1 MNKTLHSM
9 PKAIYSSA
17 LAARDTWYS
26 RPITR
31 GVEWLD
37 YASLLIS
44 AISKWVVG
52 FWWLIGTIP
61 PLAETFAA
69 SRFYILGYFVG
80 LMLLAFVAFVCNIA
94 VRKPLAER
102 GWPCVAPIEPTFAGS
117 LRVNGLRE
125 AVFAGA
131 AWPALIFGT
140 LLMLS
145 AGYATKDGTPIVW
158 VDVGYAA
165 LSLAIGIA
173 AILLDLFPPTFGV
186 KIPSWNEFHAARA
199 EHERRR
205 TEAQPTQTTS
215 AARDEDYHLPVS
227 AKQVS
232 MRFADI
238 FGMQTLKDK
247 LLQPA
252 RAVLAD
258 RGDARAVPRNGI
270 LLHGEPGNG
279 KTVFAEALAG
289 ELKVPFI
296 QLTYGDV
303 SSKWV
308 GEMPRVISNVF
319 AYAQRSAP
327 CVLFIDEIDSF
338 IASRDQA
345 SGNAEDLKITNT
357 LLTEIVNLRAHPVV
371 LVGATNYLRN
381 LDAAAIREG
390 RFDFKVEVTPP
401 DEPARLGLLELGLR
415 RYAPG
420 VAADTEV
427 LRSVARRWN
436 GFSVS
441 RIVAVTKAIP
451 SLLGNH
457 PGQVMTY
464 DHWMTALREVQ
475 GRNGRVPND
484 TKSLEELI
492 LNANTRGALELVA
505 TRLRDA
511 HKIETLGGTLPTGV
525 LFHGPSGTGKT
536 AAARA
541 LAKEAGWA
549 FLSVAGPDLLADRK
563 ALDRLF
569 TEARDLRPTIVFI
582 DEADD
587 VLRSRQISA
596 TPELCNKLLVLMD
609 GTEDRVKDVV
619 LIAATNHPDQ
629 IDPAL
634 LRAGRFTEKVEFS
647 APPAQEL
654 PRFLANW
661 LKSKQ
666 VTLSEELDVFAL
678 ADLFHGHTI
687 ADIEGA
693 MQYALNLSITQY
705 KSSGHPR
712 IEGEAVHMA
721 CRVVLGKNETSS
733 TSGWSTH
740 ANDQNT

>member
-31 GVEWLD
+31 CAEWLD
-37 YASLLIS
+37 YASLLTS

-52 FWWLIGTIP
+52 FWWLLGTIP

-69 SRFYILGYFVG
+69 SRGYILGYFVG
-80 LMLLAFVAFVCNIA
+80 LVLLAFLAFVCNIA
-94 VRKPLAER
+94 IRKPLAET

-125 AVFAGA
+125 AFTAGA

-140 LLMLS
+140 LLMFS
-145 AGYATKDGTPIVW
+145 AGYAAKEGNPIVW
-158 VDVGYAA
+158 ADVGYAA
-165 LSLAIGIA
+165 MSLAIAIA

-205 TEAQPTQTTS
+205 TEAQPTQTNS
-215 AARDEDYHLPVS
+215 PARDEDYHLPVS

-238 FGMQTLKDK
+238 FGMQPLKDK
-247 LLQPA
+247 LLHPA
-252 RAVLAD
+252 RAVLTD
-258 RGDARAVPRNGI
+258 RADAREAPRNGI

-289 ELKVPFI
+289 ELQVPFI

-338 IASRDQA
+338 ITSRDQG

-357 LLTEIVNLRAHPVV
+357 LLTEIVNLRAHRVV
-371 LVGATNYLRN
+371 LVGATNYLQN

-401 DEPARLGLLELGLR
+401 DEPARLGLLELGVR
-415 RYAPG
+415 KHAPG
-420 VAADTEV
+420 ALADAEA
-427 LRSVARRWN
+427 LRSVAKRWN

-451 SLLGNH
+451 SILGDQ
-457 PGQVMTY
+457 PSQAITY
-464 DHWMTALREVQ
+464 DHWMAALREVQ
-475 GRNGRVPND
+475 GRNGRVPTD
-484 TKSLEELI
+484 TKSLGELI
-492 LNANTRGALELVA
+492 LNANTRSALELVA

-511 HKIETLGGTLPTGV
+511 HKIETLGGMLPTGV

-549 FLSVAGPDLLADRK
+549 FLSGAGPDLLADRK
-563 ALDRLF
+563 ALDKLF
-569 TEARDLRPTIVFI
+569 AEARDLRPTIVFI

-587 VLRSRQISA
+587 VLRNRQLSA

-619 LIAATNHPDQ
+619 VIAATNHPDQ

-634 LRAGRFTEKVEFS
+634 LRAGRFTEKVAFS

-654 PRFLANW
+654 PRFLADW
-661 LKSKQ
+661 IKSKRA
-666 VTLSEELDVFAL
+666 TLSAELDVFDL
-678 ADLFHGHTI
+678 ADFFQGHTI

-693 MQYALNLSITQY
+693 MQYALNLSITQH
-705 KSSGHPR
+705 KSGGQPDIQFTDVR
-712 IEGEAVHMA
+712 MA
-721 CRVVLGKNETSS
+721 CQVVLGESDVSS
-733 TSGWSTH
+733 GASRPMH
-740 ANDQNT
+740 ANNRNT

>member
-1 MNKTLHSM
+1 MNKTLHNM
-9 PKAIYSSA
+9 PKAIYGSA

-26 RPITR
+26 RPITQ

-37 YASLLIS
+37 YVTLLIS
-44 AISKWVVG
+44 AFSKWLIG

-69 SRFYILGYFVG
+69 SRKYVLGYFVG
-80 LMLLAFVAFVCNIA
+80 LVLLAFLAFVCNIA
-94 VRKPLAER
+94 VRKPLAQR

-125 AVFAGA
+125 AFAAGA
-131 AWPALIFGT
+131 AWPALIFGA
-140 LLMLS
+140 LLLFS
-145 AGYATKDGTPIVW
+145 VGYATKDGASIVW
-158 VDVGYAA
+158 GDVGYAA
-165 LSLAIGIA
+165 LSLAIGVVA
-173 AILLDLFPPTFGV
+173 VVLDLFPPTFGV
-186 KIPSWNEFHAARA
+186 NIPSWDEFHAARA

-205 TEAQPTQTTS
+205 TEVRPTQTAAS
-215 AARDEDYHLPVS
+215 ARDEDYHLPVS

-232 MRFADI
+232 VSFADV
-238 FGMQTLKDK
+238 FGMQPLKDK
-247 LLQPA
+247 LLHPA
-252 RAVLAD
+252 RAVLAE
-258 RGDARAVPRNGI
+258 RADAREAPRNGI

-289 ELKVPFI
+289 ELQVPFI

-338 IASRDQA
+338 ITSRDQA

-357 LLTEIVNLRAHPVV
+357 LLTEIVNLRAHRVV
-371 LVGATNYLRN
+371 LVGATNYLKN

-415 RYAPG
+415 KYAPG
-420 VAADTEV
+420 VLGDAEA
-427 LRSVARRWN
+427 LRSVAKRWN

-441 RIVAVTKAIP
+441 RLVAVTKAIP
-451 SLLGNH
+451 SLLGDQ
-457 PGQVMTY
+457 PGRAMTY
-464 DHWMTALREVQ
+464 DHWMAALREVQ
-475 GRNGRVPND
+475 GQNGRIPTD
-484 TKSLEELI
+484 TKSLGELI
-492 LNANTRGALELVA
+492 LNANTRSALELVA
-505 TRLRDA
+505 TRLRDT
-511 HKIETLGGTLPTGV
+511 HKIETLGGMLPTGV

-549 FLSVAGPDLLADRK
+549 FLSVAGPDLLADRT
-563 ALDRLF
+563 ALDKLF
-569 TEARDLRPTIVFI
+569 AEARDLRPIIVFI

-596 TPELCNKLLVLMD
+596 SPELCNKLLVLMD

-619 LIAATNHPDQ
+619 IIAATNHPEQ

-634 LRAGRFTEKVEFS
+634 LRAGRFTEKVAFS
-647 APPAQEL
+647 APPTQEL
-654 PRFLANW
+654 PRFLADW
-661 LKSKQ
+661 IKSKRA
-666 VTLSEELDVFAL
+666 TLSTELDVFDL
-678 ADLFHGHTI
+678 ADFFQGHTI

-693 MQYALNLSITQY
+693 MQYALNCAVGDHRGCS
-705 KSSGHPR
+705 HPEIR
-712 IEGEAVHMA
+712 PLHLDAA
-721 CRVVLGKNETSS
+721 RSVVLQDSVIF
-733 TSGWSTH
+733 
-740 ANDQNT
+740 